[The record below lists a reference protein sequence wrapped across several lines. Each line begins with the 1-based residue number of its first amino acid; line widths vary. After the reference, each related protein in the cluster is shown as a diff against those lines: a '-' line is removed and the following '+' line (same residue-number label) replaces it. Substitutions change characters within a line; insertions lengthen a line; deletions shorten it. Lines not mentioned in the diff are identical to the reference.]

1 VGREFFASRS
11 LFFVLPTTDTIVA
24 LSTPPGRSGIGVIR
38 LSGTRSL
45 EIVRALVQDR
55 HFSPEPN
62 RVVLKNLCDPVG
74 GEVLDRALLTYFK
87 SPHSFTGEDVVEL
100 SCHGSPLLLRDL
112 IDVILRLDARLAGPG
127 EFTLRALANGQ
138 LNLSQAEAIRDLI
151 NAQTKA
157 AMRQA
162 TRQLKG
168 EISNYLQPLKNI
180 LLEIIVHLESA
191 LEFVEDDLPQVAVD
205 QLQSKLSE
213 LIKQVELLAST
224 YSSGHLLRDG
234 LKVTLVGRP
243 NVGKSSV
250 FNSLLALDR
259 AIVTDVPGT
268 TRDSLSEMIS
278 LRGIPVLLTD
288 TAGVRDSVDQIES
301 MGVERT
307 RRAIADSDLIVFVVD
322 RSQPFTIEDERVFEE
337 VADTLYLVALNKSDL
352 APFEHGAPES
362 FEERSTAVINISA
375 KTGAGLDKL
384 RSAILEPF
392 NAYEINDAG
401 LLLTNA
407 RHFDLLQRTQAAL
420 VSSKDLIA
428 VHTSEELVLV
438 GLHDALRFLGEITGE
453 TTPDEILSKIFATFC
468 IGK

>member
-1 VGREFFASRS
+1 V
-11 LFFVLPTTDTIVA
+11 PTTNTIVA

-38 LSGTRSL
+38 LSGARSL
-45 EIVRALVQDR
+45 EIARALVQDQS
-55 HFSPEPN
+55 FTPEPN
-62 RVVLKNLCDPVG
+62 QVVLKNLCDPVA

-100 SCHGSPLLLRDL
+100 SCHGSPILLRDL

-127 EFTLRALANGQ
+127 EFTLRALANDQ

-168 EISNYLQPLKNI
+168 EISNYLQPLKNV
-180 LLEIIVHLESA
+180 LLEIIVQLESA
-191 LEFVEDDLPQVAVD
+191 LEFVEDDLPQVAIEH
-205 QLQSKLSE
+205 LQSKLSA
-213 LIKQVELLAST
+213 LIGQVESLAST
-224 YSSGHLLRDG
+224 FSSGHLLRDG

-250 FNSLLALDR
+250 FNSLLVADR

-278 LRGIPVLLTD
+278 LRGVPVLLTD
-288 TAGVRDSVDQIES
+288 TAGVRASEDEIES
-301 MGVERT
+301 MGVART
-307 RRAIADSDLIVFVVD
+307 RRAIADSDLVVFVLD
-322 RSQPFTIEDERVFEE
+322 RSQPFTSEDEKVFDE
-337 VADTLYLVALNKSDL
+337 VADNLHLVALNKSDL
-352 APFEHGAPES
+352 PSSNHCELES
-362 FEERSTAVINISA
+362 FRHRSTTVIDISA
-375 KTGAGLDKL
+375 KTGEGLDNL
-384 RSAILEPF
+384 RAAILEPF
-392 NAYEINDAG
+392 NAYEVNDAG

-407 RHFDLLQRTQAAL
+407 RHFDLLQRTQTAL
-420 VSSKDLIA
+420 ISSKDLLA
-428 VHTSEELVLV
+428 AHASEELVLV

-453 TTPDEILSKIFATFC
+453 TTPDDILSEIFATFC